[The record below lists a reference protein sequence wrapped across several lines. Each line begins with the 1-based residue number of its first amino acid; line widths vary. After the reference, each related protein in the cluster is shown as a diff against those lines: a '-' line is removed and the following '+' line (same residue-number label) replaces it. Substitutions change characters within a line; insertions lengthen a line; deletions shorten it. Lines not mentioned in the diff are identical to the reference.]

1 MLATAE
7 LLEARPEVDAARIGG
22 SPEFA
27 PLFVEDMMT
36 FWTGVMG
43 VWGRRRAGG
52 ERLSHP
58 LSTVLAMSSSTRE
71 LPVGS
76 QRLSRR
82 PIVSACLSELR
93 ARLAQSCETGEVR
106 DSVDA
111 VVGPLLQ
118 GPLVGGEAVR
128 VAGDGDLV
136 WSAQQVQRGLNALE
150 GARSA
155 LAAEAV
161 RRELHVRRG
170 EASVAETLAS
180 ATALS
185 GAAARRVER
194 DAASLRN
201 RPHVADTLARGE
213 INADQAAAVAAAEV
227 PEEVRSELC
236 ADAKS
241 QTADQTRR
249 AVRTAEAAWRSESE
263 TQRRA
268 RQRAARSASMWIDPR
283 DGMWHL
289 RAKFDPLTGDRINRR
304 LMRMIQRNWR
314 SDKDL
319 PKSQRRSVAHRAA
332 DVLAHLLTADSPRD
346 ASPQL
351 GDDPTGADPI
361 GAAAP
366 GEGSTGA
373 AAPDAGSMDEG
384 STDGSAARGAT
395 ASPGAVASGEGSTD
409 GSAAGGATA
418 STGAAGGPKTNTDAG
433 NENWVVP
440 SSTQMIVLTS
450 LDNLRNGTFGAAP
463 VHHTGQQAVRDTPSA
478 IETSESA
485 GLVLAPESGAW
496 ATTRI
501 PAPPLL
507 AAPGVTGVTETGTE
521 LSAAELRTLACDT
534 SVVPVVMGGASEVLD
549 VGRATRTIPPAIRR
563 ALIARDQGCVWPGC
577 ERAPIHCDGH
587 HIQHWIDD
595 GPTSLTNLAL
605 LCHSHHHRLHEHNLM
620 LHSPSGQA
628 PLGIGWTVTPAPPR
642 TPARPSTKQNC

>member
-1 MLATAE
+1 MRPWH
-7 LLEARPEVDAARIGG
+7 LERPR
-22 SPEFA
+22 S
-27 PLFVEDMMT
+27 
-36 FWTGVMG
+36 
-43 VWGRRRAGG
+43 
-52 ERLSHP
+52 SHT

-136 WSAQQVQRGLNALE
+136 WSAQQIQRALNALE

-155 LAAEAV
+155 LAAEAA

-185 GAAARRVER
+185 GAAARHVGR
-194 DAASLRN
+194 DAVSLRN
-201 RPHVADTLARGE
+201 RPHVADALALGV

-227 PEEVRSELC
+227 TEEVRIKLC

-268 RQRAARSASMWIDPR
+268 RMRAARSASMWIDPR

-304 LMRMIQRNWR
+304 LMRVIQRNWR

-346 ASPQL
+346 ASSQL

-373 AAPDAGSMDEG
+373 AAPDAAAPDEG

-395 ASPGAVASGEGSTD
+395 AS
-409 GSAAGGATA
+409 
-418 STGAAGGPKTNTDAG
+418 TGVAGGPETNTNAG

-463 VHHTGQQAVRDTPSA
+463 VHHTGQRAVRDTPSA

-485 GLVLAPESGAW
+485 GLFLAPESGAW

-507 AAPGVTGVTETGTE
+507 AAPGATGVTETGTE

-549 VGRATRTIPPAIRR
+549 VGRATRAIPPAIRR

-605 LCHSHHHRLHEHNLM
+605 LCHSHHHRLHEHNLI
-620 LHSPSGQA
+620 LHPPSGQA
-628 PLGIGWTVTPAPPR
+628 PPGIGWTVTPAPPR
-642 TPARPSTKQNC
+642 TPARPSIKQYC